1 MRMGETFGPCERCG
15 TPLRWIGGMGAY
27 CCTCRKLSTTKAARW
42 GTDAK
47 AAERVAVERRR
58 RGKLGP

>member
-1 MRMGETFGPCERCG
+1 MRMGETFGPCETCE
-15 TPLRWIGGMGAY
+15 TPLRWIGGLGLF
-27 CCTCRKLSTTKAARW
+27 CCVCRKISTTAALRW

-58 RGKLGP
+58 WEKVQP